1 MLESNWR
8 VFSASMSDIPLT
20 SDMPLP
26 TPEYSPSRVQMKPS
40 FMTREVGS
48 TACRTTTSIGVS
60 WATISGLQIGECKA
74 AALAGDVWAEWPAVL
89 LHEHIAVHERD
100 RCLVS
105 YYGNGLGRR
114 RSEEEFLELRIAHV
128 LGDRRD
134 VDDNLARVDD
144 QA

>member
-1 MLESNWR
+1 
-8 VFSASMSDIPLT
+8 
-20 SDMPLP
+20 MPDHDFD
-26 TPEYSPSRVQMKPS
+26 RCVVADDQ
-40 FMTREVGS
+40 
-48 TACRTTTSIGVS
+48 
-60 WATISGLQIGECKA
+60 WLQIGECKA
-74 AALAGDVWAEWPAVL
+74 AALAVYLL

-144 QA
+144 QACVDRASK